1 MEWFLAIFYLFFLMY
16 PLMPFGGS
24 VLDGD
29 DYKYNDLSIFI
40 AIVHISM
47 IIIGIVLCFE
57 DETMNAGLGM
67 IFFTPFITSFMTYH
81 NESNESS
88 KEKKRNEQKFKIKK
102 QQEEKLEPF
111 VDVLSNVQEKKR
123 KKELPYDII
132 EE

>member
-1 MEWFLAIFYLFFLMY
+1 MEWFLAILYLYFLMY
-16 PLMPFGGS
+16 PLLPFGGS

-40 AIVHISM
+40 AIVHISV

-67 IFFTPFITSFMTYH
+67 ILLTPFITSLMTYY
-81 NESNESS
+81 NESNE
-88 KEKKRNEQKFKIKK
+88 EKKRNEQKFKIKK
-102 QQEEKLEPF
+102 QKGEKLEPF